1 MKIASIFVV
10 FLFSSIALAADD
22 SRERFEREYKPESA
36 HLAAIKRGLIGD
48 ITIVDYLTNGVR
60 TLRGDVK
67 FSSCGYAISTSFE
80 GKTPNVD
87 ICNKQYSALIEEKE
101 KNRYTILVECS

>member
-48 ITIVDYLTNGVR
+48 ITTVDV
-60 TLRGDVK
+60 TLQPFEVNL
-67 FSSCGYAISTSFE
+67 FLLAIF
-80 GKTPNVD
+80 GPN
-87 ICNKQYSALIEEKE
+87 
-101 KNRYTILVECS
+101 